1 MESKSTKKPNQIFEK
16 FQNLYLQHAH
26 CWATFVSIIPELKK
40 QALKEALFFT
50 LVLALT
56 ITGLSAQETDSVAV
70 WPGDVNNNGIVNAV
84 DVLYWSVADG
94 ERGER
99 RPNGDTLWEEERT
112 VAWGD
117 TLPGGLDLA
126 YADCD
131 GNGVI
136 NEADLRI
143 IRKNFNLTRPGN
155 MPDIFTPGV
164 PGQDPLLSL
173 ETEQDAVSPSETLF
187 SQVQLGD
194 QSIPVTDFFGITFTI
209 PYNPEVAGQDT
220 SEVTFELE
228 RESWM
233 GRANS
238 EVKEFVYKDEAGK
251 THIAIYR
258 KNNADEVPEGSG
270 PIGVFSIIIA
280 EDIVVG
286 IGTADL
292 GLEEI
297 KMVSKSLG
305 EMPVAIKTLSVP
317 IDRMTTST
325 QDTGAGHHLA
335 IYPNPVQERLI
346 VEWTASSGNLERIEI
361 YNMLGQSIL
370 RHSAEGQH
378 QARVDTSRLPAGTY
392 VLKIYTSEGMV
403 ARTISR

>member
-1 MESKSTKKPNQIFEK
+1 MEGKRTKRPNHFFEK
-16 FQNLYLQHAH
+16 FQNLYLQVAH
-26 CWATFVSIIPELKK
+26 GRITFVIIIPELKK

-50 LVLALT
+50 LALALT
-56 ITGLSAQETDSVAV
+56 LTGLSAQETDSVTV
-70 WPGDVNNNGIVNAV
+70 WPGDVNNNGVVNTV

-94 ERGER
+94 ERGEK
-99 RPNGDTLWEEERT
+99 RPNGDTVWDAERT

-143 IRKNFNLTRPGN
+143 IRRNFNLTRPGN

-173 ETEQDAVSPSETLF
+173 NSEQEAVRPSETLL

-194 QSIPVTDFFGITFTI
+194 QSIPATDFFGITFTN
-209 PYNPEVAGQDT
+209 PYKPEEAGKDT

-228 RESWM
+228 KESWI
-233 GRANS
+233 GKANS

-251 THIAIYR
+251 THVAIYR
-258 KNNADEVPEGSG
+258 KNNADEVTEGSG

-286 IGTADL
+286 IPTADL

-297 KMVSKSLG
+297 KLVSKSLG
-305 EMPVAIKTLSVP
+305 EMPVAIKTLSVT
-317 IDRMTTST
+317 IDRTTST
-325 QDTGAGHHLA
+325 QNSEANRHLA
-335 IYPNPVQERLI
+335 VYPNPVNERLF
-346 VEWTASSGNLERIEI
+346 VEWTASSGQLERIEMF
-361 YNMLGQSIL
+361 NMLGQNVL
-370 RHSAEGQH
+370 RQTVEGQR

-392 VLKIYTSEGMV
+392 VLRIYTSQGMV